1 MTTPDPR
8 TPENSFDHHPI
19 DRIHTDAERTLRDS
33 AGDADDDVLSVVA
46 HDLRDPMNTVMM
58 STSLLNDP
66 NIQLTD
72 EQRSVQFAVIERAI
86 QRMNR
91 LILKLAPGKREH
103 RGEHEGEHENGQKD
117 GHNGD

>member
-8 TPENSFDHHPI
+8 TPQNSFDQHPI
-19 DRIHTDAERTLRDS
+19 DRIITDAERTLPDS
-33 AGDADDDVLSVVA
+33 AGDADEDVLSVVA

-66 NIQLTD
+66 DIQLTD
-72 EQRSVQFAVIERAI
+72 EQRRVQFAVIEQAI

-91 LILKLAPGKREH
+91 LIKKLAPGKRA
-103 RGEHEGEHENGQKD
+103 RNGVHENGQND
-117 GHNGD
+117 GHSGG

>member
-8 TPENSFDHHPI
+8 TPQNGFDQHDI
-19 DRIHTDAERTLRDS
+19 ERILTDAERTLRNSGGPEED
-33 AGDADDDVLSVVA
+33 DALAIVS

-66 NIQLTD
+66 DIQLTD
-72 EQRSVQFAVIERAI
+72 EQRRVQFAVIERAI

-91 LILKLAPGKREH
+91 LIQRL
-103 RGEHEGEHENGQKD
+103 
-117 GHNGD
+117 GDLRRTG